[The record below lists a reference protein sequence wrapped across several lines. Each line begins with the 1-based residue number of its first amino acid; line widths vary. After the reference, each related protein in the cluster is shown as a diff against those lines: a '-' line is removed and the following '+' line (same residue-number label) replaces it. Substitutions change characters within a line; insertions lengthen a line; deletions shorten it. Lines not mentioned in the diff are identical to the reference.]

1 MKKRTIIALIVAPSV
16 MAGAVLPVDTPML
29 PIPNSIDTLGGAP
42 DEFLLT
48 LIEETPSLQS
58 TLTALVWFDPADNP
72 WDGITFSYTLD
83 ASIFQQDELSR
94 LTVTGFEGFD
104 VEVEQSAPAPGEA
117 WSFASRSSSGD
128 VVGAWIHL
136 SGGSLS
142 QRLVVHTSATDWSR
156 VPGAAI
162 NGRSVNLT
170 TLGPF
175 DPEDPVVPE
184 PRQWAVLAGLG
195 LFGFAAYRK
204 KKGCKRFGGAG
215 KAS

>member
-1 MKKRTIIALIVAPSV
+1 MNKLFALLLVPSLV
-16 MAGAVLPVDTPML
+16 AGAILPVDTATL
-29 PIPNSIDTLGGAP
+29 AIPDSIDTLGGAP

-48 LIEETPSLQS
+48 LIEEPPSLQS

-136 SGGSLS
+136 SGGELS
-142 QRLVVHTSATDWSR
+142 RRLVVHTSATDWSR

-175 DPEDPVVPE
+175 NPEDPVVPE
-184 PRQWAVLAGLG
+184 PRHWAMLAGLG
-195 LFGFAAYRK
+195 LLGLAVYRRTRSSARQSAPAP
-204 KKGCKRFGGAG
+204 GL
-215 KAS
+215 

>member
-1 MKKRTIIALIVAPSV
+1 VKNLIAIIVAPALA
-16 MAGAVLPVDTPML
+16 AGAILPVDTATL
-29 PIPNSIDTLGGAP
+29 AIPNSIDTLGGAP

-48 LIEETPSLQS
+48 LIEEPPSLQS

-83 ASIFQQDELSR
+83 ASIFQADELSR
-94 LTVTGFEGFD
+94 LTVTGFDGFD
-104 VEVEQSAPAPGEA
+104 VEVEQSAPVPGEP

-136 SGGSLS
+136 SGGELS
-142 QRLVVHTSATDWSR
+142 RRLVVHTSATDWSR

-195 LFGFAAYRK
+195 LFAFAAYRRRPCSPK
-204 KKGCKRFGGAG
+204 V
-215 KAS
+215 

>member
-1 MKKRTIIALIVAPSV
+1 MKKVLISFLLAPALI
-16 MAGAVLPVDTPML
+16 AGAVLPVDTATL
-29 PIPNSIDTLGGAP
+29 AIPNSIDTLGGAP

-48 LIEETPSLQS
+48 LIEEPPSLQS

-136 SGGSLS
+136 GGGELS
-142 QRLVVHTSATDWSR
+142 QRLVVHTSASDWAR

-175 DPEDPVVPE
+175 NPEDPVVPE
-184 PRQWAVLAGLG
+184 PRQWAMIAGLG
-195 LFGFAAYRK
+195 LLGLAVYRRTRSSK
-204 KKGCKRFGGAG
+204 QSAPAPGL
-215 KAS
+215 